1 MAKRDILTA
10 SLAIAGTALMWLPIL
25 APFFFS
31 IALLARAHV
40 FRLDYLMPA
49 ELFPMVLAGGLALLW
64 AAIRARSRRKIIG
77 WAFGIAV
84 GMLLGGQLIAVLT
97 GLASGEAEPSGWRW
111 ALVVASLAVYSLS
124 IVAMGVGGLLLL
136 RDLFK
141 RPPLPTQGR

>member
-1 MAKRDILTA
+1 MAKRDVFTP
-10 SLAIAGTALMWLPIL
+10 SLAIAGTVLMWLPIL
-25 APFFFS
+25 APFIFS
-31 IALLARAHV
+31 IGLLTRAHV

-49 ELFPMVLAGGLALLW
+49 ELFPVVLAGGFALLF

-84 GMLLGGQLIAVLT
+84 VVLLGGQLVAVLT
-97 GLASGEAEPSGWRW
+97 GLASGEAEPSGWQW

-124 IVAMGVGGLLLL
+124 VVAMGVGGLLLL

-141 RPPLPTQGR
+141 RSPLAAQGR

>member
-1 MAKRDILTA
+1 MAKRDVLTP
-10 SLAIAGTALMWLPIL
+10 SLAIAGTVLMWFPIL
-25 APFFFS
+25 APVFLS

-49 ELFPMVLAGGLALLW
+49 ELFLMVLAGGFALLW

-84 GMLLGGQLIAVLT
+84 SMLLGGQLVAGLT
-97 GLASGEAEPSGWRW
+97 GLASGEAEPSGWQW

-141 RPPLPTQGR
+141 RPALPTQGR

>member
-1 MAKRDILTA
+1 
-10 SLAIAGTALMWLPIL
+10 
-25 APFFFS
+25 
-31 IALLARAHV
+31 
-40 FRLDYLMPA
+40 
-49 ELFPMVLAGGLALLW
+49 MVLAGGFALLW

-84 GMLLGGQLIAVLT
+84 VMLLGGQLLAVLT
-97 GLASGEAEPSGWRW
+97 GLASGEVEPSGWQW